1 MQTSLLPK
9 ELVSLSEI
17 IDIVNYIYN
26 EKNDTI
32 HSPCKTNSNNKEGI
46 K

>member
-32 HSPCKTNSNNKEGI
+32 HSPSNSNNKEGI